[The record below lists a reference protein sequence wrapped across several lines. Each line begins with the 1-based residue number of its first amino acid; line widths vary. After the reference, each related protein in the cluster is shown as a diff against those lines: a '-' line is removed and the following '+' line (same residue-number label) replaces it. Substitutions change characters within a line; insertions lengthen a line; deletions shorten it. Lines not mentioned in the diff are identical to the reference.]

1 MLPGTTTEQELR
13 RALTGTQ
20 INAEIVLVKTN
31 QEGIDLV
38 EKGEVA
44 AYFAD
49 RATLTFLLRK
59 EKQAASLLM
68 ADTYLSVEPI
78 ALGDAPRRQRFPPRR
93 RHGAEPHLSAGRD
106 RADLQGGLRP
116 AHHAQPAAG
125 GAVSDRGLAGLAAR
139 SPSVCIMRL
148 SVLDQSIAVAGR
160 PHDQSIRNTVALAQH
175 CEALGYE
182 RFWVSEHHNHPT
194 IVGTAPEIV
203 IAAIAATT
211 ERIRIGSAGIMLPH
225 YAPFK
230 VAEVFRVLDALA
242 PGRIDLGLG
251 RAPGSDGRTAFA
263 LNPAANERPE
273 HFPADVRDLIAWVH
287 NEPLVDRHPFAAVK
301 AFPQG
306 ATAPEV
312 WILGSSDY
320 GAQVAALFGLPYC
333 YAWFFSD
340 GAGGERAIELYK
352 QHLSAERAPSRAA
365 LGPLRLG
372 AGRRDDGRG
381 AVPLHLAR
389 ALAHA
394 IATAASSC
402 RWRRPMSPPRRWRPT
417 TRRASSASA
426 RTPSSAPAPRS
437 RPASRS

>member
-1 MLPGTTTEQELR
+1 MSQ
-13 RALTGTQ
+13 LT
-20 INAEIVLVKTN
+20 
-31 QEGIDLV
+31 
-38 EKGEVA
+38 
-44 AYFAD
+44 
-49 RATLTFLLRK
+49 
-59 EKQAASLLM
+59 
-68 ADTYLSVEPI
+68 
-78 ALGDAPRRQRFPPRR
+78 
-93 RHGAEPHLSAGRD
+93 
-106 RADLQGGLRP
+106 
-116 AHHAQPAAG
+116 
-125 GAVSDRGLAGLAAR
+125 
-139 SPSVCIMRL
+139 RL

-160 PHDQSIRNTVALAQH
+160 PQDQSIRNTVALARH
-175 CEALGYE
+175 CEALGYQ

-211 ERIRIGSAGIMLPH
+211 ERIRVGSAGIMLPH

-242 PGRIDLGLG
+242 PGRIDMGLG

-287 NEPLVDRHPFAAVK
+287 NEPLVERHPFAAVK

-340 GAGGERAIELYK
+340 GAGGERAIDLYK
-352 QHLSAERAPSRAA
+352 RTYRPSARHPEPHAGLCVWALAAETMEQAQFHFTSRA
-365 LGPLRLG
+365 LSRINRDKGILVPLEAPDVAAAAPLTVHEQARMEQFRKDSFVGTGLEV
-372 AGRRDDGRG
+372 AGRIRE
-381 AVPLHLAR
+381 LATR
-389 ALAHA
+389 VGVHEMAIVTWTHDEEVRRESYTQLAKA
-394 IATAASSC
+394 FDLKG
-402 RWRRPMSPPRRWRPT
+402 
-417 TRRASSASA
+417 
-426 RTPSSAPAPRS
+426 
-437 RPASRS
+437 

>member
-1 MLPGTTTEQELR
+1 MSS
-13 RALTGTQ
+13 LT
-20 INAEIVLVKTN
+20 
-31 QEGIDLV
+31 
-38 EKGEVA
+38 
-44 AYFAD
+44 
-49 RATLTFLLRK
+49 
-59 EKQAASLLM
+59 
-68 ADTYLSVEPI
+68 
-78 ALGDAPRRQRFPPRR
+78 
-93 RHGAEPHLSAGRD
+93 
-106 RADLQGGLRP
+106 
-116 AHHAQPAAG
+116 
-125 GAVSDRGLAGLAAR
+125 
-139 SPSVCIMRL
+139 RL

-160 PHDQSIRNTVALAQH
+160 PQDQSIRNTVALAQH

-211 ERIRIGSAGIMLPH
+211 RRIRIGSAGIMLPH

-242 PGRIDLGLG
+242 PGRIDMGLG

-273 HFPADVRDLIAWVH
+273 HFPSDVRDLIAWVH

-333 YAWFFSD
+333 YAWFFSG
-340 GAGGERAIELYK
+340 GAGGQRAIDLYK
-352 QHLSAERAPSRAA
+352 RTYRPSIRHPEPRSGLCVWALAAETMDQAQYHFTSRALSRINRDKGILLPLEA
-365 LGPLRLG
+365 PDVAAAQPLSVHEQARMEQFRKDSFVGTGPEV
-372 AGRRDDGRG
+372 AGRIRDLAAQVGVEEM
-381 AVPLHLAR
+381 AVVTWTHDEEVRRESYTQLAR
-389 ALAHA
+389 AFDLKG
-394 IATAASSC
+394 
-402 RWRRPMSPPRRWRPT
+402 
-417 TRRASSASA
+417 
-426 RTPSSAPAPRS
+426 
-437 RPASRS
+437 

>member
-1 MLPGTTTEQELR
+1 MSK
-13 RALTGTQ
+13 LT
-20 INAEIVLVKTN
+20 
-31 QEGIDLV
+31 
-38 EKGEVA
+38 
-44 AYFAD
+44 
-49 RATLTFLLRK
+49 
-59 EKQAASLLM
+59 
-68 ADTYLSVEPI
+68 
-78 ALGDAPRRQRFPPRR
+78 
-93 RHGAEPHLSAGRD
+93 
-106 RADLQGGLRP
+106 
-116 AHHAQPAAG
+116 
-125 GAVSDRGLAGLAAR
+125 
-139 SPSVCIMRL
+139 RL

-160 PHDQSIRNTVALAQH
+160 PHDQSIRNTVALAKH
-175 CEALGYE
+175 CEALGYQ

-203 IAAIAATT
+203 MAAIAATT

-242 PGRIDLGLG
+242 PGRIDMGLG

-287 NEPLVDRHPFAAVK
+287 GEPLVERHPFATVK

-340 GAGGERAIELYK
+340 GAGGERAIDLYK
-352 QHLSAERAPSRAA
+352 R
-365 LGPLRLG
+365 
-372 AGRRDDGRG
+372 
-381 AVPLHLAR
+381 
-389 ALAHA
+389 
-394 IATAASSC
+394 TN
-402 RWRRPMSPPRRWRPT
+402 RP
-417 TRRASSASA
+417 SA
-426 RTPSSAPAPRS
+426 RHP
-437 RPASRS
+437 

>member
-1 MLPGTTTEQELR
+1 
-13 RALTGTQ
+13 
-20 INAEIVLVKTN
+20 
-31 QEGIDLV
+31 
-38 EKGEVA
+38 
-44 AYFAD
+44 
-49 RATLTFLLRK
+49 
-59 EKQAASLLM
+59 
-68 ADTYLSVEPI
+68 
-78 ALGDAPRRQRFPPRR
+78 
-93 RHGAEPHLSAGRD
+93 
-106 RADLQGGLRP
+106 
-116 AHHAQPAAG
+116 
-125 GAVSDRGLAGLAAR
+125 
-139 SPSVCIMRL
+139 MRL
-148 SVLDQSIAVAGR
+148 SVLDQSVAVAGR
-160 PHDQSIRNTVALAQH
+160 PTTNRSAHRRPRPALRDAGLQ
-175 CEALGYE
+175 

-211 ERIRIGSAGIMLPH
+211 HRIRIGSAGIMLPH

-287 NEPLVDRHPFAAVK
+287 NEALVDRHPFAAVK

-340 GAGGERAIELYK
+340 GAGRRARYRPL
-352 QHLSAERAPSRAA
+352 QAHLPAERAPSRRRIRACASGRSRRPPWKRPSTISPRAVLSRINRDRGPARAA
-365 LGPLRLG
+365 G
-372 AGRRDDGRG
+372 
-381 AVPLHLAR
+381 LAR
-389 ALAHA
+389 
-394 IATAASSC
+394 
-402 RWRRPMSPPRRWRPT
+402 
-417 TRRASSASA
+417 
-426 RTPSSAPAPRS
+426 RS
-437 RPASRS
+437 RQNVGAARPGADREDP

>member
-1 MLPGTTTEQELR
+1 
-13 RALTGTQ
+13 
-20 INAEIVLVKTN
+20 
-31 QEGIDLV
+31 
-38 EKGEVA
+38 
-44 AYFAD
+44 
-49 RATLTFLLRK
+49 
-59 EKQAASLLM
+59 
-68 ADTYLSVEPI
+68 
-78 ALGDAPRRQRFPPRR
+78 
-93 RHGAEPHLSAGRD
+93 
-106 RADLQGGLRP
+106 
-116 AHHAQPAAG
+116 
-125 GAVSDRGLAGLAAR
+125 
-139 SPSVCIMRL
+139 MRL

-160 PHDQSIRNTVALAQH
+160 PHDQSIRNTVALARH

-194 IVGTAPEIV
+194 IVGTAPEIL
-203 IAAIAATT
+203 IAAIATST

-225 YAPFK
+225 YSPFK

-287 NEPLVDRHPFAAVK
+287 GEPLVERHPFAQVK

-306 ATAPEV
+306 PTAPEM

-352 QHLSAERAPSRAA
+352 RSYRPSVRHPEPRSGLCVWALAAETMEEAQYHFTPRALSRFHRDRGIFAPLEAPDDAAATLAASYDPARVERFRQESFVGTGPDVAARIEELRKRVGVDEMAVVTWTYDEAVRRASYS
-365 LGPLRLG
+365 
-372 AGRRDDGRG
+372 
-381 AVPLHLAR
+381 HLAR
-389 ALAHA
+389 A
-394 IATAASSC
+394 
-402 RWRRPMSPPRRWRPT
+402 MGF
-417 TRRASSASA
+417 
-426 RTPSSAPAPRS
+426 APKA
-437 RPASRS
+437 